1 MTNYFWLSDQIL
13 TGGGGNPNLDPYESS
28 NYNASLEWYF
38 APRAIL
44 AAEVFYKDIGNYILQ
59 STAPEDY
66 FNQSTGFFTT
76 YDISR
81 LYNAGPADVK
91 GFAIASSEE
100 SRVGKECARTCR
112 SRWSPYPLK
121 TT

>member
-1 MTNYFWLSDQIL
+1 MRISDWSSDVCSSDLRFAASQVIARPNYADMTNYFWLSDQIL

-66 FNQSTGFFTT
+66 FNQYTGF
-76 YDISR
+76 
-81 LYNAGPADVK
+81 VK
-91 GFAIASSEE
+91 TN
-100 SRVGKECARTCR
+100 R
-112 SRWSPYPLK
+112 K
-121 TT
+121 TVD

>member
-66 FNQSTGFFTT
+66 FNQ
-76 YDISR
+76 R
-81 LYNAGPADVK
+81 
-91 GFAIASSEE
+91 SEE
-100 SRVGKECARTCR
+100 HTSELQSLMRISYDVFC
-112 SRWSPYPLK
+112 L
-121 TT
+121 TTKKNTNKI